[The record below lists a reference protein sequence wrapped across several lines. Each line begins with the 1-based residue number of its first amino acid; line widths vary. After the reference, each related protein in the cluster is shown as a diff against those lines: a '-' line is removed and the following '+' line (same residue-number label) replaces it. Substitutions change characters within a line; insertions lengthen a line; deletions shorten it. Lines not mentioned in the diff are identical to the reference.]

1 MTTKSPVKAAIAI
14 GAGVFL
20 ALAMPLAASAHVTVS
35 PYAAKPG
42 SYTMITF
49 KVPNESATATTDS
62 VEIDIPAATPFASIS
77 YVPVAGWDVSL
88 VTETLPAPVKLDG
101 GELKRAVTK
110 VIWTAQPGRGLTN
123 GQLQLLGVGVGLVPP
138 GDGAVAVGQLQ
149 LLSLEVG
156 PVPDTGKIVMPV
168 IQTYSDGT
176 ISRWDKPDPNSEEP
190 APVLYVTEKPVASP
204 DADAEVTAQSLAE
217 SAPAASSDTV
227 ARALGIG
234 GLVFGTVGIV
244 LAVVILRR
252 TNAS

>member
-1 MTTKSPVKAAIAI
+1 MTTKFPVKAAIAI
-14 GAGVFL
+14 GAGAFL

-35 PYAAKPG
+35 PYSAKPG
-42 SYTMITF
+42 SYAMLTF
-49 KVPNESATATTDS
+49 KVPNESATATTDT
-62 VEIDIPAATPFASIS
+62 VEIDIPTATPFASVS

-88 VTETLPAPVKLDG
+88 VTETLPTPVKLDG

-110 VIWTAQPGRGLTN
+110 VIWTAQPGHGLTE
-123 GQLQLLGVGVGLVPP
+123 
-138 GDGAVAVGQLQ
+138 GQLQ

-190 APVLYVTEKPVASP
+190 APVLYVTETPVASP

-217 SAPAASSDTV
+217 SAPAAASDTV
-227 ARALGIG
+227 ARALAIG
-234 GLVFGTVGIV
+234 GLAFGTVGIV
-244 LAVVILRR
+244 LAIVILRR

>member
-123 GQLQLLGVGVGLVPP
+123 GQLQLL
-138 GDGAVAVGQLQ
+138 
-149 LLSLEVG
+149 SLEVG

>member
-123 GQLQLLGVGVGLVPP
+123 GQLQLL
-138 GDGAVAVGQLQ
+138 
-149 LLSLEVG
+149 SLEVG

-190 APVLYVTEKPVASP
+190 APVLYVTETPVASP